1 VIRHVPV
8 MARRISGLLAEGV
21 TGTVVDCTLG
31 DGGHSE
37 AILSLLPPRARVVGL
52 DRDPD
57 ALREASARLSGD
69 ARFTCVHTSF
79 SALASVDA
87 TEGAEGFLFD
97 FGVSSRQIDEDA
109 RGFTIRPGVAMDLRM
124 DPGDGFDLRAVLTE
138 SDSDEL
144 GRRLSA
150 LADVPRSRTVAR
162 HLSGIAATR
171 DLVSD
176 DLEAALLSAFPRGM
190 RDRPRELARLAMALR
205 MLVNRELEEIETALP
220 AAWER
225 LAPGGRIAVL
235 TYHSVED
242 RLVKG
247 LLRGLIGDDPDAPR
261 DLYGNRP
268 DRKGG
273 WLVRLEKPDAREVA
287 ANPRARSA
295 QLRVVEKRR
304 GVALA
309 GILVAMVMVG
319 LVGSVMVGC
328 VWRQTRHVELEKGLE
343 TARAEG
349 RRLDDSLVQM
359 QAAVRAERQPSGV
372 AARAALYGYRRP
384 QRQFRLPEPDTSL
397 AEVRP

>member
-1 VIRHVPV
+1 MIRHVPV
-8 MARRISGLLAEGV
+8 MAERIAELLAGDR

-37 AILSLLPPRARVVGL
+37 AFLARLPPDGRVVGL

-57 ALREASARLSGD
+57 ALRVASERLRGD
-69 ARFTCVHTSF
+69 ARFTSIHTTF
-79 SALASVDA
+79 SRLGSVDA
-87 TEGAEGFLFD
+87 TMGAAGFLFD

-124 DPGDGFDLRAVLTE
+124 DQQEEFDLRALLTE
-138 SDSDEL
+138 SDSDDL
-144 GRRLSA
+144 GRRLSD

-171 DLVSD
+171 GLVSD

-205 MLVNRELEEIETALP
+205 MLVNRELEEIQEALP
-220 AAWER
+220 AAWDR
-225 LAPGGRIAVL
+225 MAPGGRLAVL

-268 DRKGG
+268 DRKGD
-273 WLVRLEKPDAREVA
+273 WVVRLEKPSPDEIA
-287 ANPRARSA
+287 ANSRARSA

-328 VWRQTRHVELEKGLE
+328 VWRQTRHVELEKGLDA
-343 TARAEG
+343 ARADG

-397 AEVRP
+397 AEVGP

>member
-1 VIRHVPV
+1 MIRHVPV

-21 TGTVVDCTLG
+21 TGTVIDCTLG

-37 AILSLLPPRARVVGL
+37 ALLADLPPQARVVGL
-52 DRDPD
+52 DRDAD
-57 ALREASARLSGD
+57 ALREASARLSKD
-69 ARFTCVHTSF
+69 ARFSCVHTAF
-79 SALASVDA
+79 SKLAAVEA
-87 TEGAEGFLFD
+87 TAGAAGFLFD

-109 RGFTIRPGVAMDLRM
+109 RGFTIRPGVALDLRM
-124 DPGDGFDLRAVLTE
+124 DRCEAFDLRAVLTE

-144 GRRLSA
+144 GRRLSE

-162 HLSGIAATR
+162 HLAGIAATR
-171 DLVSD
+171 GLLSD

-205 MLVNRELEEIETALP
+205 MLVNRELEEIQEALP
-220 AAWER
+220 AAWDR
-225 LAPGGRIAVL
+225 MAPGGRLAVL

-268 DRKGG
+268 DRKGD
-273 WLVRLEKPDAREVA
+273 WVVRLEKPSTDEIA
-287 ANPRARSA
+287 ANSRARSA

-328 VWRQTRHVELEKGLE
+328 VWRQTRHVELEKGLDA
-343 TARAEG
+343 ARADG

-359 QAAVRAERQPSGV
+359 EAAVRAERQPSGV
-372 AARAALYGYRRP
+372 AARAALYGYRTP

-397 AEVRP
+397 AEVGP

>member
-8 MARRISGLLAEGV
+8 MAERIAELLAGDR

-37 AILSLLPPRARVVGL
+37 AFLARLPPDGRVVGL

-57 ALREASARLSGD
+57 ALRVASERLRGD
-69 ARFTCVHTSF
+69 ARFTSIHTTF
-79 SALASVDA
+79 SRLGSVDA
-87 TEGAEGFLFD
+87 TLG
-97 FGVSSRQIDEDA
+97 
-109 RGFTIRPGVAMDLRM
+109 PGVAMDLRM
-124 DPGDGFDLRAVLTE
+124 DQQEEFDLRALLTE
-138 SDSDEL
+138 SDSDDL
-144 GRRLSA
+144 GRRLSD

-171 DLVSD
+171 GLVSD

-205 MLVNRELEEIETALP
+205 MLVNRELEEIQEALP
-220 AAWER
+220 AAWDR
-225 LAPGGRIAVL
+225 MAPGGRLAVL

-268 DRKGG
+268 DRKGD
-273 WLVRLEKPDAREVA
+273 WVVRLEKPSPDEIA
-287 ANPRARSA
+287 ANSRARSA

-328 VWRQTRHVELEKGLE
+328 VWRQTRHVELEKGLDA
-343 TARAEG
+343 ARADG

-397 AEVRP
+397 AEVGP